1 MLVRVYPAKSKFLVA
16 VTLINTFLSLD
27 ENVISKVSGGSVEL
41 FRSKA
46 SEHQEWAVDQC
57 FELLFTSPY
66 ADPDVYWSFL
76 DENPPA
82 CAVSANSNLHLLL
95 GGKFE
100 FILKFFC
107 SPQPMALR

>member
-46 SEHQEWAVDQC
+46 SEHQEW
-57 FELLFTSPY
+57 
-66 ADPDVYWSFL
+66 
-76 DENPPA
+76 
-82 CAVSANSNLHLLL
+82 
-95 GGKFE
+95 
-100 FILKFFC
+100 
-107 SPQPMALR
+107 